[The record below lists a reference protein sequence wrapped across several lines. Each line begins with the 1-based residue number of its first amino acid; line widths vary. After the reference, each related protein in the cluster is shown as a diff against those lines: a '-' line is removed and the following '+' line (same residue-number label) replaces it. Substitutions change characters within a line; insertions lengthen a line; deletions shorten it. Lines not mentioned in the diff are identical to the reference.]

1 MTTTERAT
9 TPYPDIPPVL
19 ESSNRDFQDTGITSS
34 LAILGHPI
42 HPILVVF
49 PVAFLVGAM
58 GSDVGYFLTHDFFWA
73 RASTWLIGLGVV
85 SGLAAGAV
93 GMFDFFNVKRVRER
107 SAGWYHMYGNII
119 ALVLSGISWFM
130 RLDEPADF
138 IIPWG
143 LIVSVIVATLLGIT
157 GWFGGELSF
166 RHKIGVI
173 GSSSK
178 SES

>member
-1 MTTTERAT
+1 MRTTERPS

-19 ESSNRDFQDTGITSS
+19 ESSNQDFQDTGITSS

-58 GSDVGYFLTHDFFWA
+58 GSDVGYFLTRDFFWA

-143 LIVSVIVATLLGIT
+143 LIISVIVATLLGIT

>member
-1 MTTTERAT
+1 MTTTERTT

-42 HPILVVF
+42 HPVLVIF

-58 GSDVGYFLTHDFFWA
+58 GSDLGYFLTRDFFWA
-73 RASTWLIGLGVV
+73 RASVWLIGLGVV
-85 SGLAAGAV
+85 TGLVAGVV

-130 RLDEPADF
+130 RLDEPANF
-138 IIPWG
+138 IVPWG
-143 LIVSVIVATLLGIT
+143 LVVSVIVATLLGIT

-178 SES
+178 SSS